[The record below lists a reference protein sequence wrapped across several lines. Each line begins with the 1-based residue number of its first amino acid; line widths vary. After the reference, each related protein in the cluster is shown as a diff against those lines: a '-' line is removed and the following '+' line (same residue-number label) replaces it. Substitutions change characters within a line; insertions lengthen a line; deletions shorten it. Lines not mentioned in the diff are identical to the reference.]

1 MDSGASES
9 GPSEMS
15 PGGQPRYLLS
25 LLGRPGSGKSS
36 AAEAFSGMHDV
47 KLISVS
53 DLLRNV
59 AGNDREIA
67 DRMDRGAFVS
77 TEAVTRML
85 EAEIQGIESR
95 LVIVDGFPRRKDQVG
110 PLYSIARATEREFS
124 LLIVL
129 ALPRAL
135 AEKRL
140 TGRRVCSECGR
151 VYNIHYDPPP
161 DEACSDCGGRLE
173 RREDDRPEVVRSRQ
187 ERFDRTT
194 RSVIRWFGSHRP
206 QEIRCLRA
214 SGSPEAV
221 RRRLVGVV
229 RSRHPGT
236 VPEHG
241 PNSVQTPT

>member
-1 MDSGASES
+1 M
-9 GPSEMS
+9 P

-36 AAEAFSGMHDV
+36 AGEAFSGMNNV
-47 KLISVS
+47 RLISVS
-53 DLLRNV
+53 DLLRNA
-59 AGNDREIA
+59 AGNDLEVA

-77 TEAVTRML
+77 TETVTRIL
-85 EAEIQGIESR
+85 EAEINGIETP

-110 PLYSIARATEREFS
+110 PLYSNARAAGREFS

-161 DEACSDCGGRLE
+161 DEVCRDCGGRLE

-194 RSVIRWFGSHRP
+194 RSVIRWFSSHRP

-214 SGSPEAV
+214 SGSPEEV

-229 RSRHPGT
+229 RSRHPAI

-241 PNSVQTPT
+241 TNAVQIDT